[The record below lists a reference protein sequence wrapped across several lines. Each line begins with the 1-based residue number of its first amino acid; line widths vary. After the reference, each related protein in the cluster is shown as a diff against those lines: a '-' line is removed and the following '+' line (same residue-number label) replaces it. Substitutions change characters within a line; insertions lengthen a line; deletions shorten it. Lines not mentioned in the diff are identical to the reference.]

1 MAHLGVPD
9 PSVSPQGRLEALWV
23 DSEPMPPVRD
33 QRVGVADRPRLR
45 GLNRRVLELLE
56 DGPKTN
62 VELAEALGHASSWR
76 TRVSDVRLWLEKY
89 TGETIVAEKRER
101 GVWVY
106 RIEPLRGVR

>member
-1 MAHLGVPD
+1 MAIQLPHLTPVAL
-9 PSVSPQGRLEALWV
+9 QGTLEALWA
-23 DSEPMPPVRD
+23 DSEPIPPVRD
-33 QRVGVADRPRLR
+33 QRVSVADRPRLR

-76 TRVSDVRLWLEKY
+76 TRVSDVRLWLERN
-89 TGETIVAEKRER
+89 GAWTIVAEKLER

-106 RIEPLRGVR
+106 TLRGRA